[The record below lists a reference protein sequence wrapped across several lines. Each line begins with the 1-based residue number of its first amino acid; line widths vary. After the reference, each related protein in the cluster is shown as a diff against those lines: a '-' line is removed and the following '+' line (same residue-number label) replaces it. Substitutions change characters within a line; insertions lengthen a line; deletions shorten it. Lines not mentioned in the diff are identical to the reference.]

1 MMILDCGRPG
11 QDIPRRGFGTFQT
24 DVIPGSSGT
33 VKEAVLAALKT
44 GYRHIDTASAYGDGE
59 VEKEVGLAVHAS
71 GIPRE
76 EIFIVTKL

>member
-1 MMILDCGRPG
+1 MILDRGRSG
-11 QDIPRRGFGTFQT
+11 QDIPLRGFGTFQA
-24 DVIPGSSGT
+24 DAKPGSSGT

-59 VEKEVGLAVHAS
+59 VEKGVGLAIHAS
-71 GIPRE
+71 AIPRE